1 MSKLIMHECIQEGN
15 GEYHGCRVGDKYELI
30 SLNHTNVSGRYC
42 IRALKDINGFIP
54 KGTIGGV
61 VDSPEV
67 LSPYGE
73 SWIFE
78 GATAI
83 EGAKVL
89 DNAILSGRALVL
101 GSTIRNSAIVRDSI
115 VRENSTVRG
124 GAMVIYNSIVQRST
138 IEGFATI
145 DLSDVSGSHVA
156 GSSRAYQGAKLIG
169 ANLRDQ
175 AQVSCEIVNSTI
187 GGEVILDMPRL
198 EINGCTITDMKQ
210 LMVLDNPFG
219 NGSSWPV
226 IYQDGKALFRALG
239 GMTEN
244 MTEAIGRIYNLFSP
258 PLDEARRTQRELV
271 VALFEAFYKK
281 ADSYLRFVNSNQ
293 GYLAEAARKGMVI
306 TTDTVTDIITD

>member
-30 SLNHTNVSGRYC
+30 SLNHTNISGRYC
-42 IRALKDINGFIP
+42 IRALKDINGFIL

-67 LSPYGE
+67 LSSEGE

-78 GATAI
+78 DATAI

-89 DNAILSGRALVL
+89 DNAYLSGRALVQ
-101 GSTIRNSAIVRDSI
+101 GSTIRNSAAVIDSI
-115 VRENSTVRG
+115 VRENSTVQG
-124 GAMVIYNSIVQRST
+124 SSMVVNQSIVQRST
-138 IEGFATI
+138 IEGMSEI
-145 DLSDVSGSHVA
+145 NSSDVSDSHVSGA
-156 GSSRAYQGAKLIG
+156 SRAYRGAQLIRAILSG
-169 ANLRDQ
+169 A
-175 AQVSCEIVNSTI
+175 AQVSCKLVNAIIS
-187 GGEVILDMPRL
+187 GDVILDLPRL

-219 NGSSWPV
+219 NGASWPV
-226 IYQDGKALFRALG
+226 IYQDGKVLFRASG

-244 MTEAIGRIYNLFSP
+244 VTEAIGHIYTMFSP
-258 PLDEARRTQRELV
+258 PLDEVHRTQRELV

-281 ADSYLRFVNSNQ
+281 ADSYLRCVNSNQ
-293 GYLAEAARKGMVI
+293 GYLAEAAQKGAVV
-306 TTDTVTDIITD
+306 TTDIITD

>member
-78 GATAI
+78 DATAI

-89 DNAILSGRALVL
+89 EHAFLSGRALVQ
-101 GSTIRNSAIVRDSI
+101 GSTIRNSASVIDSI
-115 VRENSTVRG
+115 VREDSMVQG
-124 GAMVIYNSIVQRST
+124 SAMVVNQSIVQRST
-138 IEGFATI
+138 IEGFAEVNS
-145 DLSDVSGSHVA
+145 SDVSSSHVA
-156 GSSRAYQGAKLIG
+156 GSSRAYRGAMLIR
-169 ANLRDQ
+169 ANLRDR
-175 AQVSCEIVNSTI
+175 AQVSCKIVNSTI
-187 GGEVILDMPRL
+187 GGEVILDIPRL
-198 EINGCTITDMKQ
+198 EINGCTINSMKQ
-210 LMVLDNPFG
+210 FVVLANPYD
-219 NGSSWPV
+219 GSSWPV
-226 IYQDGKALFRALG
+226 VFQDGKVLFKALG

-244 MTEAIGRIYNLFSP
+244 MTEAVGHIYNLFSP
-258 PLDEARRTQRELV
+258 PVNESHATQRELIV
-271 VALFEAFYKK
+271 ELFEAFYEK
-281 ADSYLRFVNSNQ
+281 AENYLRYANSNQ
-293 GYLAEAARKGMVI
+293 GYVDEAIHKG
-306 TTDTVTDIITD
+306 IIVSKD

>member
-67 LSPYGE
+67 LSPEGE

-78 GATAI
+78 DATAI

-89 DNAILSGRALVL
+89 DNAYLSGRALVQ
-101 GSTIRNSAIVRDSI
+101 GSTIRNSAAVIDSI

-124 GAMVIYNSIVQRST
+124 SSMVVNQSIVQRST
-138 IEGFATI
+138 IEGFAEVNS
-145 DLSDVSGSHVA
+145 SDVSSSHVA
-156 GSSRAYQGAKLIG
+156 GSSRAYRGAMLIR

-175 AQVSCEIVNSTI
+175 AQVSCKIVNSTI
-187 GGEVILDMPRL
+187 GGEVILDIPRL
-198 EINGCTITDMKQ
+198 EINGCTINSMKQ
-210 LMVLDNPFG
+210 FMVLANPYD
-219 NGSSWPV
+219 GSSWPV
-226 IYQDGKALFRALG
+226 VFQDGKVLFRALG

-244 MTEAIGRIYNLFSP
+244 MTEAIGYIYNLFSP

-281 ADSYLRFVNSNQ
+281 ADNYLRYANSNQ
-293 GYLAEAARKGMVI
+293 GYLAEAIHKGMVI
-306 TTDTVTDIITD
+306 TTD

>member
-1 MSKLIMHECIQEGN
+1 MSKLITQSIQEGN
-15 GEYHGCRVGDKYELI
+15 GEWHGCRVGDKYELI

-42 IRALKDINGFIP
+42 IRALKDINSFIP

-78 GATAI
+78 DATAI

-89 DNAILSGRALVL
+89 DNAYLSGRALAQ
-101 GSTIRNSAIVRDSI
+101 GSTIRNSAAVIDSI
-115 VRENSTVRG
+115 VRENSTVQG
-124 GAMVIYNSIVQRST
+124 SSMVVNQSIVQRST
-138 IEGFATI
+138 IEGFAEVNS
-145 DLSDVSGSHVA
+145 SDVSSSHVA
-156 GSSRAYQGAKLIG
+156 GSSRAYRGAMLVR
-169 ANLRDQ
+169 ANLRDR
-175 AQVSCEIVNSTI
+175 AQVSCKIVNSTI
-187 GGEVILDMPRL
+187 GGEVILDIPRS

-210 LMVLDNPFG
+210 FMVFDNPYDATC
-219 NGSSWPV
+219 WPV
-226 IYQDGKALFRALG
+226 VYQDGKVLFRALG

-244 MTEAIGRIYNLFSP
+244 MAEAVGHIYNLFSP

-293 GYLAEAARKGMVI
+293 GYLDEAARKGMVI
-306 TTDTVTDIITD
+306 TTD